1 VSQLSPTQERFRSYV
16 EAVIRVAEPGL
27 DLLLNVGDRVSRIVG
42 GGDDPEPLAVPPPRP
57 NAMRAGYGDQ
67 RASIR

>member
-16 EAVIRVAEPGL
+16 EAAIRVAEPGL
-27 DLLLNVGDRVSRIVG
+27 DLLLNVGDRVARIVG
-42 GGDDPEPLAVPPPRP
+42 GGDDPEPLAVPPPR
-57 NAMRAGYGDQ
+57 ASYARAGHGDQ